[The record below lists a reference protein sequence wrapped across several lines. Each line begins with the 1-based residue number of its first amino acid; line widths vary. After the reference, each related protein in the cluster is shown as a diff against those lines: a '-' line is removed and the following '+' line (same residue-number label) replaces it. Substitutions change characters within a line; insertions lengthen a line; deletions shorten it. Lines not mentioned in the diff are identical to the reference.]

1 MKRLT
6 VTIPDELYNE
16 LYKLASKDMRTVSNE
31 LTYISLPNDFINKPI
46 F

>member
-31 LTYISLPNDFINKPI
+31 LTYILFTHPVFKNK
-46 F
+46 